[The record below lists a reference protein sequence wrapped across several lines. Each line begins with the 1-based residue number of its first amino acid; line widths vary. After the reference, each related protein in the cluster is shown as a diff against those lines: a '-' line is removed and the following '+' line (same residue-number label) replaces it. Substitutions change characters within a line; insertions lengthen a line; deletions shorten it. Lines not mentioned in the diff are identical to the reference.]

1 MKDEKQY
8 FLITK
13 IRKSKIIRLNKI
25 RKWLGFSTLI
35 IFKIMFET
43 FSILKYNH
51 NCLKKLE

>member
-8 FLITK
+8 FVITK
-13 IRKSKIIRLNKI
+13 IRKSKIISLNKI